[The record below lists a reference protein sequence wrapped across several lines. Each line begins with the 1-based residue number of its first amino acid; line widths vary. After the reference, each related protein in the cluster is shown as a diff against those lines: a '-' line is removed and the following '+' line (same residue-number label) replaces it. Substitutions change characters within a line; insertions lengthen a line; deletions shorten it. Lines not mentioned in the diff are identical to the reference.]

1 MPSCFVPNCDT
12 GHDNKKIELMRK
24 QGKVPTL
31 FRPPK
36 CKLLLQDWSRRINR
50 GDEGK
55 VCSKKFRM
63 LQPKNNKFEFK
74 VLDKQMPKSAINL
87 PDITNIGSLNKALKF
102 ANALHPCQGYDDSNH
117 FVQKCKTVAEKNHK
131 RCNACQKHFNSLKVM
146 QTKKKKMEVYQ
157 KTVKNCKK
165 RLHDQVYRLKRK
177 VKQLKHTISSIKD
190 QYARK
195 SEKEL
200 DEKIGNLIPELQETV
215 RACFQS
221 GKANGPQGHRYTE
234 KWLYDWNLLID
245 EMALAQGVKYDPSTL
260 EVRGYVDLG
269 RHTTPEQRNQLG
281 DHGLVFMFQ
290 SYTGKWVQVLG
301 SFLSKGCTNGDILAK
316 LTTECIQLLENAG
329 YKVDGVVTD
338 GASWNHNMW
347 KRFGVCVGKGRDMKS
362 WSEHPADP
370 TRKLFFFSDFPHLL
384 KCLRNNLLDR
394 DFFKTASGE
403 VHLKHWNHLL
413 HEDLKDEKNGCIRM
427 CHKLTA
433 KKINPESTDRMKV
446 LWAFQ
451 LFSKTVGSAMQIFQE
466 KERPGFE
473 DMAATI
479 EFIYKVIREFL
490 NFLESWENITQNSPR
505 RFLSHSTA
513 KGFYMT
519 INSTLGLMEYLTG
532 SAVGMPHI
540 LTRKLNQDALEHFF
554 GLVRGIGGCSTHPD
568 PIKFA
573 QLVRLLSLYSL
584 VKPPRGSN
592 ITGGDMLNSFLTCD
606 NKAETRKITGYIA
619 RRAKAWCSNC
629 NECTKSLSTCTP
641 RESTRFIEL
650 KNRGGLT
657 YPSEILEDAV
667 VYWEQSV
674 QQTLK
679 HHKLS
684 ADFIFLLAEQ
694 VRQDTAEG
702 QQNCLRAIKL
712 GCSDA
717 LAMVLFISS
726 SPSSYI
732 CRIMSMRPADGSEV
746 LESRFFLGRRA
757 SAARFSAEVTLPV
770 SKGTGDV
777 LSWNGLD
784 VSQRH
789 KDLDKLL
796 GLIPG

>member
-1 MPSCFVPNCDT
+1 
-12 GHDNKKIELMRK
+12 
-24 QGKVPTL
+24 
-31 FRPPK
+31 
-36 CKLLLQDWSRRINR
+36 
-50 GDEGK
+50 
-55 VCSKKFRM
+55 
-63 LQPKNNKFEFK
+63 
-74 VLDKQMPKSAINL
+74 
-87 PDITNIGSLNKALKF
+87 
-102 ANALHPCQGYDDSNH
+102 
-117 FVQKCKTVAEKNHK
+117 
-131 RCNACQKHFNSLKVM
+131 
-146 QTKKKKMEVYQ
+146 
-157 KTVKNCKK
+157 
-165 RLHDQVYRLKRK
+165 
-177 VKQLKHTISSIKD
+177 
-190 QYARK
+190 
-195 SEKEL
+195 
-200 DEKIGNLIPELQETV
+200 
-215 RACFQS
+215 
-221 GKANGPQGHRYTE
+221 
-234 KWLYDWNLLID
+234 
-245 EMALAQGVKYDPSTL
+245 MALAQGVKYDPSTL

-269 RHTTPEQRNQLG
+269 RHTTPEQRNQFG

-290 SYTGKWVQVLG
+290 SYTGKLVQVLG
-301 SFLSKGCTNGDILAK
+301 SFLSKGCTNGYILAK

-347 KRFGVCVGKGRDMKS
+347 KRFGARVGKGRNMKS

-370 TRKLFFFSDFPHLL
+370 TRKLFFFSDLPHLL

-394 DFFKTASGE
+394 GSFKTAHGE

-413 HEDLKDEKNGCIRM
+413 HEDLKEEKNGCIRM

-433 KKINPESTDRMKV
+433 NKINPKGTDRMKV

-451 LFSKTVGSAMQIFQE
+451 LFSKTVGSAMQTFQE

-473 DMAATI
+473 DMTATI
-479 EFIYKVIREFL
+479 DFIYKVNDFSDAMNNRINKDGLKSGSRSEMVIREFL
-490 NFLESWENITQNSPR
+490 NFLESWDNITQYCRR

-540 LTRKLNQDALEHFF
+540 LTRILNQDALEHFF

-584 VKPPRGSN
+584 VKPPRDSN

-606 NKAETRKITGYIA
+606 NKAETRKITRYIA
-619 RRAKAWCSNC
+619 RRAQDWCSNC

-650 KNRGGLT
+650 KNRGGFT
-657 YPSEILEDAV
+657 YPSEILKDAV

-674 QQTLK
+674 QRTLK

-712 GCSDA
+712 GCS
-717 LAMVLFISS
+717 I
-726 SPSSYI
+726 
-732 CRIMSMRPADGSEV
+732 
-746 LESRFFLGRRA
+746 
-757 SAARFSAEVTLPV
+757 
-770 SKGTGDV
+770 
-777 LSWNGLD
+777 
-784 VSQRH
+784 
-789 KDLDKLL
+789 
-796 GLIPG
+796 